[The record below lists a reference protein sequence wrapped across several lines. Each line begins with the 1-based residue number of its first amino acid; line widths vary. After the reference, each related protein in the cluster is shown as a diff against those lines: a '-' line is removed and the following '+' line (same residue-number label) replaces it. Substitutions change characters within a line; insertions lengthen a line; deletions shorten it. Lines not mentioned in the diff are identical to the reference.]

1 MDKDNEVKK
10 ERKYY
15 TSGPGK
21 PPIFIQA
28 ILYEKKMSAIDFFHL
43 TDACLD
49 WEKQGDDIAV
59 IEPLVTLLAAW
70 GDDLIFAFHDTM
82 AELLYSLDTQKIAGD
97 IYKDRSFSADE
108 FLYIRCAALINSKR
122 YYNDIVSGREG
133 MEIVAGFDINTVQ
146 YAGFPIFADPFEFT
160 GECDVIIDFSN
171 AASTERLLDYCEQHG
186 TPVVICTTG
195 HSAAQ
200 LDRIRAASAKIA
212 VFRSG
217 NMSLGINLISELL
230 KQSAAVLG
238 DKYDVEI
245 IEKHHNQ
252 KLDAPSGTALML
264 ADAVASALPYDAE
277 YVYDRH
283 ERREKR
289 PAHEIGISA
298 IRGGTIVGEHSV
310 LFCGRDEIIEI
321 KHTALSREVFA
332 VGAVDA
338 AAFMAERT
346 QPGMYDMSDV
356 IASHK

>member
-1 MDKDNEVKK
+1 M
-10 ERKYY
+10 
-15 TSGPGK
+15 
-21 PPIFIQA
+21 
-28 ILYEKKMSAIDFFHL
+28 L
-43 TDACLD
+43 
-49 WEKQGDDIAV
+49 
-59 IEPLVTLLAAW
+59 
-70 GDDLIFAFHDTM
+70 
-82 AELLYSLDTQKIAGD
+82 KIALSGCCGRMGHV
-97 IYKDRSFSADE
+97 I
-108 FLYIRCAALINSKR
+108 
-122 YYNDIVSGREG
+122 NDIVSGREG

-146 YAGFPIFADPFEFT
+146 YADFPIFADPFEFT

-200 LDRIRAASAKIA
+200 LTASVRLLQRSRCSVRATCPSA
-212 VFRSG
+212 
-217 NMSLGINLISELL
+217 LIPMSELL

>member
-1 MDKDNEVKK
+1 M
-10 ERKYY
+10 
-15 TSGPGK
+15 
-21 PPIFIQA
+21 
-28 ILYEKKMSAIDFFHL
+28 L
-43 TDACLD
+43 
-49 WEKQGDDIAV
+49 
-59 IEPLVTLLAAW
+59 
-70 GDDLIFAFHDTM
+70 
-82 AELLYSLDTQKIAGD
+82 KIALSGCCGRMGHV
-97 IYKDRSFSADE
+97 I
-108 FLYIRCAALINSKR
+108 
-122 YYNDIVSGREG
+122 NDIVSGREG

-146 YAGFPIFADPFEFT
+146 YADFPIFADPFEFT

-217 NMSLGINLISELL
+217 NMSLGINLMSELL

-264 ADAVASALPYDAE
+264 ADAVASVLPYDE
-277 YVYDRH
+277 GKEKLTDNSNFFCLH

>member
-1 MDKDNEVKK
+1 M
-10 ERKYY
+10 
-15 TSGPGK
+15 
-21 PPIFIQA
+21 
-28 ILYEKKMSAIDFFHL
+28 L
-43 TDACLD
+43 
-49 WEKQGDDIAV
+49 
-59 IEPLVTLLAAW
+59 
-70 GDDLIFAFHDTM
+70 
-82 AELLYSLDTQKIAGD
+82 KIALSGCNGRMGRV
-97 IYKDRSFSADE
+97 IA
-108 FLYIRCAALINSKR
+108 
-122 YYNDIVSGREG
+122 DIVSTRDN
-133 MEIVAGFDINTVQ
+133 MEIVAGFDVNTVKN
-146 YAGFPIFADPFEFT
+146 GNFPVFSDPFEFQ
-160 GECDVIIDFSN
+160 GDCDVIIDFSN
-171 AASTERLLDYCEQHG
+171 ASSTEHLLAYCEKHN

-195 HSAAQ
+195 HSAEQ
-200 LDRIRAASAKIA
+200 LVKIREASSKIA

-217 NMSLGINLISELL
+217 NMSIGINLMTELL
-230 KQSAAVLG
+230 RKSAAVLG

-264 ADAVASALPYDAE
+264 ADAVADALPYDAE

-338 AAFMAERT
+338 AAFMAGCT
-346 QPGMYDMSDV
+346 QPGMYDMNDV
-356 IASHK
+356 IASRGN

>member
-1 MDKDNEVKK
+1 M
-10 ERKYY
+10 
-15 TSGPGK
+15 
-21 PPIFIQA
+21 
-28 ILYEKKMSAIDFFHL
+28 L
-43 TDACLD
+43 
-49 WEKQGDDIAV
+49 
-59 IEPLVTLLAAW
+59 
-70 GDDLIFAFHDTM
+70 
-82 AELLYSLDTQKIAGD
+82 KIALSGCNGRMGRV
-97 IYKDRSFSADE
+97 IT
-108 FLYIRCAALINSKR
+108 
-122 YYNDIVSGREG
+122 DIVSTRDG
-133 MEIVAGFDINTVQ
+133 MEIVAGFDLNT
-146 YAGFPIFADPFEFT
+146 AKNGDFPVYADPFEFQ

-171 AASTERLLDYCEQHG
+171 ASSTEHLLAYCEKHH
-186 TPVVICTTG
+186 TPVIICTTG
-195 HSAAQ
+195 HSAEQ
-200 LDRIRAASAKIA
+200 LTKIREASTKVP

-217 NMSLGINLISELL
+217 NMSIGINLMSELL
-230 KQSAAVLG
+230 RKCAAVLG

-264 ADAVASALPYDAE
+264 ADAVADALPYKAE

-338 AAFMAERT
+338 AAFMAGCT
-346 QPGMYDMSDV
+346 QHGMYDMNDV
-356 IASHK
+356 IASHGN

>member
-1 MDKDNEVKK
+1 M
-10 ERKYY
+10 
-15 TSGPGK
+15 
-21 PPIFIQA
+21 
-28 ILYEKKMSAIDFFHL
+28 L
-43 TDACLD
+43 
-49 WEKQGDDIAV
+49 
-59 IEPLVTLLAAW
+59 
-70 GDDLIFAFHDTM
+70 
-82 AELLYSLDTQKIAGD
+82 KIALSGCCGRMGHV
-97 IYKDRSFSADE
+97 I
-108 FLYIRCAALINSKR
+108 
-122 YYNDIVSGREG
+122 NDIVSGREG

-146 YAGFPIFADPFEFT
+146 YADFPIFADPFEFT
-160 GECDVIIDFSN
+160 
-171 AASTERLLDYCEQHG
+171 TERLLDYCEQHG

-217 NMSLGINLISELL
+217 NMSLGINLMSELL